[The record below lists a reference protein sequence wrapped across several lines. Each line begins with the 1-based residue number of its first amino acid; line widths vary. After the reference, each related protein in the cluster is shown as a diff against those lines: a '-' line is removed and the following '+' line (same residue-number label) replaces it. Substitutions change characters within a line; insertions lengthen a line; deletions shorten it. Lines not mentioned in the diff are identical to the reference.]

1 MWGLIFGCVLLFAVA
16 CFVYLIS
23 RFYKFRF
30 MRKITMNKKFLTIL
44 LSIIIILVMFTVL
57 TITMNMMNSIIVLM
71 HLVVIWLIVD
81 FIFFIIKK
89 CRKKP
94 FKFYFQGI
102 IAMVLTAV
110 YLTFGW
116 YFAHNVVMKNYKFYG
131 DRRGE
136 FSRGINEDPADVRKA
151 GYYHGVSHGASKMDL
166 LDYYYPEDTQLM
178 YFKKHEQYKEEQEG
192 GLNKRNDTSKE
203 DMIQSCKALSKFKT
217 KYGVYFVY
225 GNHDKGYYGKEYRGY
240 DGNDLAKE
248 LRKNGVK
255 VLEDES
261 VLLNNKFYIVGRQD
275 YSEVEKGGT
284 RASAKDLVKNL
295 DCNKYIIMLDHQPNH
310 YKEEK
315 NANVDLVL
323 SGHTH
328 GGQLIPITYSGEW
341 LGMND
346 KTYGYEREKNTD
358 FIVSSGIG
366 DWSIKFKTG
375 CVAEYVVV
383 DINK

>member
-1 MWGLIFGCVLLFAVA
+1 MWGLIFGFVLLFAVA

-30 MRKITMNKKFLTIL
+30 MKKITMNKKFLTIL

-57 TITMNMMNSIIVLM
+57 TLTLNMMNSIIVLM

-116 YFAHNVVMKNYKFYG
+116 YFAHNVVATDYNLTTEKDMNSLRIVQLSDSHIGATFHYK
-131 DRRGE
+131 E
-136 FSRGINEDPADVRKA
+136 FSQYVDTMNKENPDVVVIT
-151 GYYHGVSHGASKMDL
+151 GDFVD
-166 LDYYYPEDTQLM
+166 D
-178 YFKKHEQYKEEQEG
+178 
-192 GLNKRNDTSKE
+192 DTSKE

-248 LRKNGVK
+248 LKKNGVK

-261 VLLNNKFYIVGRQD
+261 VLLNNQFYLVGRQD